1 MTSLRRLCLP
11 LLLAACS
18 GRQELPDART
28 SELDATTDAGVAD
41 SAVVDAEVDAA
52 IPDWGPIAVPA
63 ALATRPLDAAAL
75 AEWRGWLAGELS
87 ARGTTGFAS
96 AVVLGDAVVDAAA
109 VGAAAD
115 GEATALDRVAPL
127 GEVTRVLT
135 SLLIAALIEE
145 GHLAWSAPIGQL
157 RPDWPTGGPTLAEL
171 ACGCFGTIAVTGA
184 PPSTPRHVFER
195 LKAHRRDHD
204 TLEAMPTAL
213 LVSAAG
219 YLAGGAAP
227 SVPIDPAAAYV
238 DQVRRRVTGPLGMAA
253 TTIGPPDKPGVV
265 PIWAPDHGG
274 WGSVADLGR
283 LAVAL
288 LGEGRTPTGGRV
300 VEGTAIAALLE
311 AFDGERGPATRG
323 GLRVA
328 ERGAAALRRV
338 GGPVAG
344 GSTWLVLAPGARL
357 GWAVRVEG
365 QPTGVERLVERA
377 FDRLIALRY
386 GLPTPP

>member
-1 MTSLRRLCLP
+1 MRRVVWLSCSLWLMAS
-11 LLLAACS
+11 LAACS
-18 GRQELPDART
+18 GRREVPDART
-28 SELDATTDAGVAD
+28 VEPDVAVDAG
-41 SAVVDAEVDAA
+41 VVDAEVDAA
-52 IPDWGPIAVPA
+52 LPDWGPIAVPA
-63 ALATRPLDAAAL
+63 ALATRPLDPAAL
-75 AEWRGWLAGELS
+75 GEWRGWLASELS
-87 ARGTTGFAS
+87 ARGTTGFVS
-96 AVVLGDAVVDAAA
+96 AVVLGEAVVDAAA
-109 VGAAAD
+109 VGVAS
-115 GEATALDRVAPL
+115 GEPTALDRAVPL

-171 ACGCFGTIAVTGA
+171 ACGCFGTIAVTGT

-195 LKAHRRDHD
+195 LKAHRQDHD

-238 DQVRRRVTGPLGMAA
+238 DQVRRRVTGPLGMTA
-253 TTIGPPDKPGVV
+253 TTIGPADKPGVV

-311 AFDGERGPATRG
+311 TFDGERGPATRG
-323 GLRVA
+323 GLRVV
-328 ERGAAALRRV
+328 ERGAVTLRRV
-338 GGPVAG
+338 GGPVEG

-365 QPTGVERLVERA
+365 QPMGVERLLERA

-386 GLPTPP
+386 GLPTPL